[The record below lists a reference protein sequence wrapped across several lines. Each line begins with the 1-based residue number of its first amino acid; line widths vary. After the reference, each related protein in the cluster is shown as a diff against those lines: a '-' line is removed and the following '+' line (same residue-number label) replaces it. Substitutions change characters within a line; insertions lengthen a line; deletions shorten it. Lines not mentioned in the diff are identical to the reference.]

1 MSSDMQ
7 DFGELF
13 TARDQLHIR
22 KRDGARFD
30 HRNKICHDRADHR
43 REHGQ
48 RHALPAQVAAH
59 DSAEPGIHAS
69 GDDRH
74 EHRAQ
79 QRTRKAAPDV
89 QPLMQRAAQ
98 EDVVHDAD
106 DHIARERADRRAD
119 DVELRHCDQKPVDRD
134 LGSRR
139 LPHRP
144 HGAQLCPVAC
154 RTAVVMSEMHTNT
167 DSKPQKHQQH
177 RPGVI
182 AVRIE
187 HVHDRVAE
195 HGEPDTHRHG
205 DDRRDAQRRL
215 RNIMSLCKFL
225 LHNRGSNRRNDAD
238 RHRRHERSRKVKE
251 CQRFPVD
258 AVENVCVCLRIAQRR
273 LQPVHD
279 ELGVDEVDDAQNA

>member
-1 MSSDMQ
+1 
-7 DFGELF
+7 
-13 TARDQLHIR
+13 
-22 KRDGARFD
+22 
-30 HRNKICHDRADHR
+30 
-43 REHGQ
+43 
-48 RHALPAQVAAH
+48 
-59 DSAEPGIHAS
+59 
-69 GDDRH
+69 
-74 EHRAQ
+74 
-79 QRTRKAAPDV
+79 
-89 QPLMQRAAQ
+89 MQRAAQ

-119 DVELRHCDQKPVDRD
+119 DVELRHCDQKPVDCD
-134 LGSRR
+134 LGHAAGQ
-139 LPHRP
+139 HRP
-144 HGAQLCPVAC
+144 HGAQLMPGRLQDGRCDERNAHEH
-154 RTAVVMSEMHTNT
+154 RR
-167 DSKPQKHQQH
+167 KPQKHQQH

-215 RNIMSLCKFL
+215 RNIMSLCKLL

-273 LQPVHD
+273 LQTVHD